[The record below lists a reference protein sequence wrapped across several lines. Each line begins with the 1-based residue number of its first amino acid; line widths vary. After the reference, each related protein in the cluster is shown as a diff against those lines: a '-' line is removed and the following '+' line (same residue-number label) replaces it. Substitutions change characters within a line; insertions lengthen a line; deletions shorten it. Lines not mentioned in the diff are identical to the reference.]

1 LWVYFGHTHKRNNMN
16 NQDEVAKYVESIDEI
31 DRIALNVAIT
41 TLGSLFSV
49 VKSNAFIEW
58 KEKQNTV
65 PEN

>member
-1 LWVYFGHTHKRNNMN
+1 MN

-58 KEKQNTV
+58 KEKQNMMTT